1 MSRVNSKNVAELIK
15 EYFKAESLLGRKTFY
30 LYKRSPLMPLFSKS
44 QPAIHSIDP
53 LVSLFDEAKNCKRC
67 TLYKTRKNFVF
78 GEGNPCADVF
88 FIGEAPGREED
99 LIGRP
104 FVGEAGKLLT
114 KMIEAINLKRE
125 EVYIGNVLKCRP
137 PDNRNPLSSEVEAC
151 KPWLYKQLEIIKP
164 KIICTLGK
172 HAICT
177 LLNETNF
184 SEIRG
189 KVQDFQGA
197 RLLPTYH
204 PAALLYNPRLKHVAW
219 EDMKLLQILHSEVH
233 NDQ

>member
-1 MSRVNSKNVAELIK
+1 MPKMNSKNIVGLIK

-30 LYKRSPLMPLFSKS
+30 LHKRSPLMSFFLKNQLVTEQS
-44 QPAIHSIDP
+44 DP
-53 LVSLFDEAKNCKRC
+53 LSSLFDEAKACKRC

-78 GEGNPCADVF
+78 GEGNPYADIF
-88 FIGEAPGREED
+88 FVGEAPGREED
-99 LIGRP
+99 LVGRP

-114 KMIEAINLKRE
+114 KMIEAIDLKRE

-137 PDNRNPLSSEVEAC
+137 PGNRDPLSSEVEAC
-151 KPWLYKQLEIIKP
+151 KPWLYKQLETIKP

-172 HAICT
+172 HATCT
-177 LLNETNF
+177 LLNTTNF

-189 KVQDFQGA
+189 IVHDFQGA
-197 RLLPTYH
+197 KLLPIYH

-219 EDMKLLQILHSEVH
+219 EDMKLLQTLYSEVH
-233 NDQ
+233 NG